1 MDDSIVSPKYLF
13 DHPVYSSHSGLDAV
27 PAFLTSRSA
36 NTAVT
41 AANKNK
47 KNASG
52 RVGPKTLNPKFV
64 CNPYSQVPVKL
75 STGDVTNFSSKS
87 GYDVANGLFPPP
99 MMLLPDQGPGSV
111 VMGPASNYDT
121 NYDHNNSMNNSKYDL
136 NPVNSSQTQDS
147 FNSFISSNHEQQQP
161 SMFRNS
167 SLMMSGGD
175 YEDDTYSNDDYI
187 DVASDDPDDEEQSVD
202 EQYKRLTD
210 IAITQ
215 RNSTFGT
222 G

>member
-13 DHPVYSSHSGLDAV
+13 DHPAYSSHSGLDAV

-36 NTAVT
+36 NTA
-41 AANKNK
+41 ASANKNK
-47 KNASG
+47 KTGSG
-52 RVGPKTLNPKFV
+52 RVAPKTLNPKYV
-64 CNPYSQVPVKL
+64 CSPYSQAPVRL
-75 STGDVTNFSSKS
+75 GSGDVSQYNKS
-87 GYDVANGLFPPP
+87 GLEASGGGGGVFPPP
-99 MMLLPDQGPGSV
+99 MMLLPDQSQSSV
-111 VMGPASNYDT
+111 MSGYDG
-121 NYDHNNSMNNSKYDL
+121 NYDHNNSMNNSKYDM
-136 NPVNSSQTQDS
+136 NPVMQINSSQTQES
-147 FNSFISSNHEQQQP
+147 FNSSNHEQQP
-161 SMFRNS
+161 NMFRNS
-167 SLMMSGGD
+167 SLMMSGD

-187 DVASDDPDDEEQSVD
+187 DVTSDDPDDEEQSVD

>member
-36 NTAVT
+36 NTA
-41 AANKNK
+41 NKSK
-47 KNASG
+47 KSSSSG
-52 RVGPKTLNPKFV
+52 RVGPKTLQPKFV
-64 CNPYSQVPVKL
+64 CSPYSQVPVKL
-75 STGDVTNFSSKS
+75 STGDGNNFSSS
-87 GYDVANGLFPPP
+87 AYDGANGVFPPP
-99 MMLLPDQGPGSV
+99 MMLLPDQ
-111 VMGPASNYDT
+111 ASNYD
-121 NYDHNNSMNNSKYDL
+121 HNSSMNNSKYDL
-136 NPVNSSQTQDS
+136 NPVINSSQTQDS
-147 FNSFISSNHEQQQP
+147 FNSFTSSNHEQQKP
-161 SMFRNS
+161 GMFRNS

-187 DVASDDPDDEEQSVD
+187 EVTSDDPDDEDQSVD

>member
-36 NTAVT
+36 NTA
-41 AANKNK
+41 ASASANKNK
-47 KNASG
+47 KNGSG
-52 RVGPKTLNPKFV
+52 RVAPKTINPKFV
-64 CNPYSQVPVKL
+64 CSPYSQAPIKL
-75 STGDVTNFSSKS
+75 SSGEVNNYNKS
-87 GYDVANGLFPPP
+87 YEAASGGVFPPP
-99 MMLLPDQGPGSV
+99 MMLMTDQAQGSV
-111 VMGPASNYDT
+111 MA
-121 NYDHNNSMNNSKYDL
+121 NYDHNNSLSNSKYDA
-136 NPVNSSQTQDS
+136 VTQMNSSQTQDS
-147 FNSFISSNHEQQQP
+147 FNSSSHEQQP

-167 SLMMSGGD
+167 SLMMSGD

-187 DVASDDPDDEEQSVD
+187 DVTSDDPDEEEQSVD

>member
-36 NTAVT
+36 NTA
-41 AANKNK
+41 ASASASANKNK
-47 KNASG
+47 KNGSG

-64 CNPYSQVPVKL
+64 CSPYSQAPIKL
-75 STGDVTNFSSKS
+75 SSGEVNNYNKS
-87 GYDVANGLFPPP
+87 YEAASGVFPPP
-99 MMLLPDQGPGSV
+99 MVLLTDQGQGSV
-111 VMGPASNYDT
+111 MS

-136 NPVNSSQTQDS
+136 NPVTQMNSSQTQES
-147 FNSFISSNHEQQQP
+147 FNSSNHEQQP
-161 SMFRNS
+161 NMFRNS
-167 SLMMSGGD
+167 SLMMSGD
-175 YEDDTYSNDDYI
+175 YEDDTYSNADYI
-187 DVASDDPDDEEQSVD
+187 DVTSDDPDEEEQSVD

-215 RNSTFGT
+215 QNSTFGT

>member
-36 NTAVT
+36 NTA
-41 AANKNK
+41 ASASASKNK
-47 KNASG
+47 KNGSG

-64 CNPYSQVPVKL
+64 CSPYSQAPIKL
-75 STGDVTNFSSKS
+75 STGEVNTYNKS
-87 GYDVANGLFPPP
+87 YEAASGVFPPP
-99 MMLLPDQGPGSV
+99 MVLLTDQAQGSV
-111 VMGPASNYDT
+111 IS
-121 NYDHNNSMNNSKYDL
+121 NYDHNNSMN
-136 NPVNSSQTQDS
+136 PVTQMNSSQTQDS
-147 FNSFISSNHEQQQP
+147 FNSSNHEQQP

-167 SLMMSGGD
+167 SLMMSGD

-187 DVASDDPDDEEQSVD
+187 DVTSDDPDEEEQSVD

>member
-1 MDDSIVSPKYLF
+1 MCVLSRTLMDDSIVSPKYLF
-13 DHPVYSSHSGLDAV
+13 DHPAYSSHSGLDAV

-36 NTAVT
+36 NTAASV
-41 AANKNK
+41 NMNK
-47 KNASG
+47 KTGGG

-64 CNPYSQVPVKL
+64 CSPYSAAPVRL
-75 STGDVTNFSSKS
+75 SSGDVSHYNKS
-87 GYDVANGLFPPP
+87 GHEAVSGVFPPP
-99 MMLLPDQGPGSV
+99 MMLMDDQAQ
-111 VMGPASNYDT
+111 ASAIYDGNYDQ
-121 NYDHNNSMNNSKYDL
+121 NNSMNNSKYDM
-136 NPVNSSQTQDS
+136 NPVMQINSSQTQES
-147 FNSFISSNHEQQQP
+147 FNTSNHEQQP
-161 SMFRNS
+161 NMFRNS
-167 SLMMSGGD
+167 SLMMSGD

-187 DVASDDPDDEEQSVD
+187 DVTSDDPDDEEQSVD

>member
-36 NTAVT
+36 NNA
-41 AANKNK
+41 ASANKNK
-47 KNASG
+47 KNGSG
-52 RVGPKTLNPKFV
+52 RVGPKTINPKFV
-64 CNPYSQVPVKL
+64 CSPYSQAPIKL
-75 STGDVTNFSSKS
+75 STGEVNNYNKSYEAASS
-87 GYDVANGLFPPP
+87 GVFPPP
-99 MMLLPDQGPGSV
+99 MMLLTDQAQGSV
-111 VMGPASNYDT
+111 MA
-121 NYDHNNSMNNSKYDL
+121 NYDHNNSMSNSKYDL
-136 NPVNSSQTQDS
+136 NPVTQMNSSQTQDS
-147 FNSFISSNHEQQQP
+147 FNSSSHEQQP

-167 SLMMSGGD
+167 SLMMSGD

-187 DVASDDPDDEEQSVD
+187 DVTSDDPDEEEQSVD